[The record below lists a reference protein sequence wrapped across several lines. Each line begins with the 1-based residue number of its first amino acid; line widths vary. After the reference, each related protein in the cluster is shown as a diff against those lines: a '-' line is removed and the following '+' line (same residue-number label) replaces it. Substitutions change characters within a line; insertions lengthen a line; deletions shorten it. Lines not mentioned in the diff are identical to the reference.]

1 MPEPTSLDRAPT
13 SHPPLIRSGIAGLD
27 QVLGGG
33 LAPQRFYL
41 VEGDPGAGKTTLAL
55 QFLLEGARAGET
67 GLFVTLSETEAELRA
82 TADSHGWDLDGL
94 RVLEIVASEESLRPD
109 SRYTMFHPS
118 EVELGETTKS
128 VLAEADRLRP
138 ARLVFDSLSELR
150 LLAGS
155 PLRFRRQI
163 LALKHHFAKQGA
175 TVMVIDDKTGEER
188 DRQLHSLAHGVISLE
203 RYAPEYGPT
212 RRQVEVLKMRGRA
225 FAEGLHDFRIVRGG
239 LRVFPRLVAS
249 HHRAKVDRRDVPSGL
264 PSLDAMLGGGL
275 ASGTSTLVLG
285 AAGTGKSSL
294 ATQYAVTAAARG
306 ERCALFLFDESVETH
321 VARAQS
327 LGMDLA
333 GHVAAGRVRLQQVDP
348 AELTAGEFTH
358 LVQQAVAEDDTKLVV
373 IDTLNGYLNAMPSE
387 RFLALHLH
395 EMLSYLGSRG
405 VTTILLMTQ
414 HGFLGTNVPV
424 PIDASYLADTVVLL
438 RYYEAFGE
446 VRQAIS
452 VMKKRTGRHERT
464 IREMTFERGLV
475 VGPTIHD
482 FHGVLS
488 GAPQLLPGADGAG
501 QNRD

>member
-128 VLAEADRLRP
+128 VLAEADRIGP

-424 PIDASYLADTVVLL
+424 PIDASYLADTVILL

-488 GAPQLLPGADGAG
+488 GAPQLLPGADGAA